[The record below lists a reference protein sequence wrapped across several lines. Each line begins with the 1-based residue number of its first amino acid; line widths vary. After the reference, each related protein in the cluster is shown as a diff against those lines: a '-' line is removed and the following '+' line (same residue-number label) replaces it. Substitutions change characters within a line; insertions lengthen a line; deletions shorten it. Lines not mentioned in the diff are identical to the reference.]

1 MRSSP
6 CHRCAD
12 ECLFDT
18 GLTCSET
25 YSSLVTMASSI
36 VLHAIQSDQPT
47 NIFGMTST
55 SNRNNYYNLFKGEQ
69 T

>member
-1 MRSSP
+1 M
-6 CHRCAD
+6 
-12 ECLFDT
+12 T
-18 GLTCSET
+18 
-25 YSSLVTMASSI
+25 VASSI
-36 VLHAIQSDQPT
+36 ILHAIQSDQPT